1 MIKTSDFDYDLP
13 EELIAQ
19 FPPEKRGDSKMLV
32 LDRKSGEYEAASFL
46 DFHKYINQGDCI
58 VINNTK
64 VINARFFG
72 TKEPTGAKL
81 ELLLVMPIDNKHQKW
96 KCMIKPGKR
105 VRPGML
111 VKLIPNKWH
120 EKDVACIT
128 EDRFVE
134 ILKKRSDGTYE
145 VEFKDNLIEVQK
157 RYGHTPLPPYIKR
170 NDALSDLNRYQT
182 VFAKESGAV
191 AAPTAGL
198 HFSDEDFT
206 LFEEKGVNIA
216 EVTLHVGPG
225 TFKPVEV
232 EDPAEHQMHSELY
245 SLTPEAAEKI
255 NSAKRSGKKIIAIGT
270 TSVRVLETCAD
281 DQGFVESDS
290 GETDIFLYPPAVPK
304 VVDALLTNFHLP
316 KSTLLMLVSTFT
328 DRKNILDA
336 YKYAVEQKFRFFS
349 YGDCMFLK

>member
-1 MIKTSDFDYDLP
+1 
-13 EELIAQ
+13 
-19 FPPEKRGDSKMLV
+19 MLV
-32 LDRKSGEYEAASFL
+32 LDRETGEYKPEVFRN
-46 DFHKYINQGDCI
+46 FRKYVTQEDCL

-72 TKEPTGAKL
+72 IKEPTGAKL
-81 ELLLVMPIDNKHQKW
+81 EILLVMPLDKVHQRW

-105 VRPGML
+105 VRPGVL
-111 VKLIPNKWH
+111 IRLIPNNRQKCDNAG
-120 EKDVACIT
+120 EA
-128 EDRFVE
+128 FVE
-134 ILKKRSDGTYE
+134 VLKKRSDGTCE
-145 VEFKDNLIEVQK
+145 IEFKDDLINIEHL
-157 RYGHTPLPPYIKR
+157 YGHTPLPPYIRR

-198 HFSDEDFT
+198 HFSDDDFSY
-206 LFEEKGVNIA
+206 FKEAGVSIA

-232 EDPAEHQMHSELY
+232 ENPADHQMHSELY
-245 SLTPEAAEKI
+245 SLTPATAEII
-255 NSAKRSGKKIIAIGT
+255 NAAKRRGGKIIAVGT

-281 DQGFVESDS
+281 SDGFVRASS
-290 GETDIFLYPPAVPK
+290 GETDIFLYPPAEPK

-316 KSTLLMLVSTFT
+316 KSTLLMLVSTFA
-328 DRKNILDA
+328 DKDKVLAA
-336 YKYAVEQKFRFFS
+336 YKYAVEQKFRFYS

>member
-1 MIKTSDFDYDLP
+1 MVKTSDFDYDLP

-19 FPPEKRGDSKMLV
+19 FPPEKRGDSRMLV
-32 LDRKSGEYEAASFL
+32 LDRKTGEYQVAAFM
-46 DFHKYINQGDCI
+46 DFRKYINQGDCI

-72 TKEPTGAKL
+72 VKEPTGAKL
-81 ELLLVMPIDNKHQKW
+81 ELLLVMPLDDKHQKW

-105 VRPGML
+105 VRPGVL
-111 VKLIPNKWH
+111 IKLTPNNWH
-120 EKDVACIT
+120 KNNGRDIEGEA
-128 EDRFVE
+128 FVE
-134 ILKKRSDGTYE
+134 VLKNRSDGTYE
-145 VEFKDNLIEVQK
+145 IEFKDNLITVQEI
-157 RYGHTPLPPYIKR
+157 YGHTPLPPYIKR
-170 NDALSDLNRYQT
+170 EDAVSDLNRYQT

-198 HFSDEDFT
+198 HFSGDDFKF
-206 LFEEKGVNIA
+206 FEEKGVNIA

-245 SLTPEAAEKI
+245 SLTCEAADII
-255 NSAKRSGKKIIAIGT
+255 NSAKTAGKRIIAIGT
-270 TSVRVLETCAD
+270 TSVRVLETCANS
-281 DQGFVESDS
+281 GGLVVPAS
-290 GETDIFLYPPAVPK
+290 GETDIFLYPPKEPK

-316 KSTLLMLVSTFT
+316 KSTLLMLVSTFA
-328 DRKNILDA
+328 DKNSVLDA
-336 YKYAVEQKFRFFS
+336 YKYAVEQKFRFYS